1 MYAII
6 EDGGTQIKVS
16 AGAIIKVA
24 LRELPPDVATIT
36 FDKVLLVGEAPQ
48 ANGPAAAT
56 GSPETPAASAA
67 APPAPAKIG
76 APYVDGAKVTGDV
89 LAQEKTDRV
98 MAWRYRRRK
107 NVLRRKGH
115 RQSYLKV
122 KITAIQA

>member
-6 EDGGTQIKVS
+6 EDSGTQIRVS
-16 AGAIIKVA
+16 EGEVIRVA

-36 FDKVLLVGEAPQ
+36 FDKVLLVGDAPK
-48 ANGPAAAT
+48 ADAKAD
-56 GSPETPAASAA
+56 A
-67 APPAPAKIG
+67 APVAPAKIG
-76 APYVDGAKVTGDV
+76 APYVGGAKVTGDV